1 VPLCWAGR
9 DSCCLEACLLS
20 QCEVS
25 ECGKSGAAPGNLLCF
40 LAFALFFNFGELAFI
55 ASSTGLQ
62 I

>member
-25 ECGKSGAAPGNLLCF
+25 ESAGKAVRPPATYS
-40 LAFALFFNFGELAFI
+40 AFWRLPFSLTLESWHL
-55 ASSTGLQ
+55 
-62 I
+62 